1 MDNELTEE
9 TIPLP
14 KNWSHS
20 VRHSLLNVFSLLRM
34 SMLAGREYLLNQ
46 GLNSTA
52 HIQRLET
59 EVALLREELRI
70 LGSRLKRVPSHR
82 RPQYSPVERMAIL
95 ELRAMCISPTTFG
108 GYSRC

>member
-1 MDNELTEE
+1 MQDSLTEE

-20 VRHSLLNVFSLLRM
+20 VRHSLLNVFGLVRM
-34 SMLAGREYLLNQ
+34 SMLAGREYLINQ

-59 EVALLREELRI
+59 EVAVLR
-70 LGSRLKRVPSHR
+70 
-82 RPQYSPVERMAIL
+82 
-95 ELRAMCISPTTFG
+95 
-108 GYSRC
+108 

>member
-1 MDNELTEE
+1 MHSELTEE

-20 VRHSLLNVFSLLRM
+20 VRHSLLRVFGLVRM
-34 SMLAGREYLLNQ
+34 SMLAGREYLIRK

-59 EVALLREELRI
+59 EVALLREESRI
-70 LGSRLKRVPSHR
+70 LSSRMKRVPSQR
-82 RPQYSPVERMAIL
+82 RPQYPPVERMARL
-95 ELRAMCISPTTFG
+95 ESGRDRSGLLYLR
-108 GYSRC
+108 